1 MLGAFW
7 QGWGAA
13 ESLSFLRTEIAVVAE
28 SPKCSHLSL
37 GWPTSPVP
45 PAAFRCF
52 PMPNSY
58 ETPTTYRTAVSWEEG
73 KFQEWCGREQDG
85 ACSWVPG
92 QSCWLI
98 SSCDWGLGVALKWGS
113 LSLASLAVFNC
124 WSLFQ
129 ADGSSPVAGRSVAM
143 GWRERSRKAS
153 QGWGGARPLLPAVS
167 HVDML
172 HSEQCKIPLDLNQMQ
187 VSLTSLS
194 QWELGSQCYFQE
206 AFLILPSDSEI
217 RSLIHMTK
225 SVRLDGVLS
234 VLSAPHLACEPA
246 QLLPWL
252 PATVHPPQRSTIFIC
267 FSSGYGT
274 AGFLW
279 QSQEQWREWLIL
291 DSLRRWYG

>member
-1 MLGAFW
+1 MLPHAQQLWDTYHIPHCTELRGGEIPGVMWERA
-7 QGWGAA
+7 GWGMQLGPRTILLAH
-13 ESLSFLRTEIAVVAE
+13 FLLWPRIRG
-28 SPKCSHLSL
+28 CSEM
-37 GWPTSPVP
+37 G
-45 PAAFRCF
+45 
-52 PMPNSY
+52 Y
-58 ETPTTYRTAVSWEEG
+58 
-73 KFQEWCGREQDG
+73 
-85 ACSWVPG
+85 
-92 QSCWLI
+92 
-98 SSCDWGLGVALKWGS
+98 
-113 LSLASLAVFNC
+113 SLAVFNC

-143 GWRERSRKAS
+143 GWRKRSRKAS

-172 HSEQCKIPLDLNQMQ
+172 HSEQCKIPLDLNQIQ

-217 RSLIHMTK
+217 RSLTHMTK

-234 VLSAPHLACEPA
+234 ALSAPHLACEPA